1 MPEAIMRVLLEILGL
16 GHGDYGKAATIRLL
30 HESLAHEVSA
40 VPDDEIIKTWEEWL
54 DPHAC
59 DLSEEM
65 VRIDRMDDEGSRT
78 PGEVRLLNALATSFH
93 LLPSPSAEVTD
104 WFLSTT
110 VDCPDPSL
118 LKLFVEA
125 CIHHLGTGE
134 VRRRLLTLVEEGPDH
149 RREGASKALDCI
161 GE

>member
-1 MPEAIMRVLLEILGL
+1 MPEAIMRVLLELLGL
-16 GHGDYGKAATIRLL
+16 GHGDYGKDSTIGSIHQR
-30 HESLAHEVSA
+30 LAHEVSS

-65 VRIDRMDDEGSRT
+65 VLIDRMEVDGEKAS
-78 PGEVRLLNALATSFH
+78 GEVRLLKALASSFH

-110 VDCPDPSL
+110 VDNPDPSL
-118 LKLFVEA
+118 LMLFVQA
-125 CIHHLGTGE
+125 CTHHLGTGE
-134 VRRRLLTLVEEGPDH
+134 VRRRLLTLVNEGPDH
-149 RREGASKALDCI
+149 RKEGASKALDCI
-161 GE
+161 RD